1 MNAATQDD
9 YLVREEPVRRLER
22 IVFALS
28 QAARQIEPQPDK
40 VRNALRSALS
50 ARCAR
55 CGLRVAGD
63 ELLVLSQ
70 LPGDQETI
78 RIQRL
83 RSGCCAR
90 EGCNFESYELHFQ
103 NHPDLDWPKLLS
115 AREPAAPAAT
125 AGAEPAPEAEAAAP
139 AAAAPDPGTR
149 HRHLAIRVGVL
160 IGAALLLFVFR
171 QLYYG
176 GRIPLIREPEKFRVA
191 PAPGGETNLPAIR
204 R

>member
-1 MNAATQDD
+1 MNTPTQDD

-22 IVFALS
+22 VVFALS
-28 QAARQIEPQPDK
+28 QAARRIEPQPDRI
-40 VRNALRSALS
+40 RNALRSALS

-55 CGLRVAGD
+55 CGMRVTGE

-70 LPGDQETI
+70 LPGDDETK

-90 EGCNFESYELHFQ
+90 EGCQFESYELHFQ
-103 NHPDLDWPKLLS
+103 NHPDLDWPKLLA
-115 AREPAAPAAT
+115 AREPEALAASDA
-125 AGAEPAPEAEAAAP
+125 AEPAPEAEAAA
-139 AAAAPDPGTR
+139 AAVPDRTTR
-149 HRHLAIRVGVL
+149 HRRMAIRVGAL
-160 IGAALLLFVFR
+160 IGAVLLLFVFR

-176 GRIPLIREPEKFRVA
+176 GRIPLLREPEKFRVT
-191 PAPGGETNLPAIR
+191 PAPEMDTNRPALR